1 MALPPLSIKITADAT
16 NAKAGLKEVSAAT
29 KAADMAAEQ
38 YQSSLRKVDAAQKSG
53 LISQK
58 AAASA
63 TMQAEAAYESA
74 TRAAAALTGAQI
86 TVGRAANVAG
96 AQIKSATG
104 HTANLGAQFNDIGVM
119 LAAGQSP
126 LMLAMQ
132 QGTQINQVMAQMG
145 GGKTA
150 LRGLGAAFLG
160 IINPMSLATIGI
172 IAGGAALVQ
181 WGMKAFGASEEAK
194 KMAEQVEALAD
205 AVEDAEERLR
215 AARMGTSSAEQTA
228 IQELA
233 DKTAE
238 ILAMRERMNGATAT
252 GVALGE
258 NAIRV
263 LEEEQAV
270 LRANLDTIQR
280 ANTHVALYEAG
291 LTDATIQAMELAGVD
306 LSGEISKAVIE
317 AASLAQL
324 LGVSVDAARQIKF
337 AQATF
342 REGSGRS
349 AGRGGARPGEFN
361 PSQAVID
368 EADALLNP
376 SAAGGGGGGGSDAR
390 AGQIDALVNSL
401 QTERETIADW
411 YAESQAMLANASQAQ
426 LDEIGGKQAAIE
438 RLEKEHQDRLMG
450 IRADGENSTL
460 TQAGQF
466 FGDMANATRGGNEE
480 MLKISKAFGAAQALI
495 SAWQGAAE
503 ALKLPFPA
511 NIAAFASVLSQGLGA
526 VSAIQSI
533 SAGGGGGG
541 GGGGAA
547 SAAPVAAAQSITRT
561 VDVNLSGGS
570 ESSQGSIRGLIAQIN
585 DAIGDGATLN
595 VRGMA

>member
-1 MALPPLSIKITADAT
+1 MALPPLNIRVSATTSDAE
-16 NAKAGLKEVSAAT
+16 AGLRRTETQLKAT
-29 KAADMAAEQ
+29 
-38 YQSSLRKVDAAQKSG
+38 
-53 LISQK
+53 
-58 AAASA
+58 
-63 TMQAEAAYESA
+63 
-74 TRAAAALTGAQI
+74 
-86 TVGRAANVAG
+86 GRAAQVAG
-96 AQIKSATG
+96 VQMRGATA

-194 KMAEQVEALAD
+194 KMAEQVEALAG

-215 AARMGTSSAEQTA
+215 AARMGTSSEENTLIEMLAANTA
-228 IQELA
+228 
-233 DKTAE
+233 K
-238 ILAMRERMNGATAT
+238 ILDLRRKMNGANAYGIELGLGAI
-252 GVALGE
+252 GVIEAE
-258 NAIRV
+258 QV
-263 LEEEQAV
+263 L
-270 LRANLDTIQR
+270 LRDRLELLQR

-291 LTDATIQAMELAGVD
+291 LTDATIEAMELAGVD

-349 AGRGGARPGEFN
+349 AGRGGARSGEFN

-376 SAAGGGGGGGSDAR
+376 SAAGGGGGGGSNAR

-411 YAESQAMLANASQAQ
+411 YAESQAMLADASQAQ

-438 RLEKEHQDRLMG
+438 RLEKEHQDRLKG
-450 IRADGENSTL
+450 IRADGETSTL
-460 TQAGQF
+460 AQAGQF

-480 MLKISKAFGAAQALI
+480 MLKINKAFGAAQALI

-503 ALKLPFPA
+503 ALKLPFPG
-511 NIAAFASVLSQGLGA
+511 NIAAFGAVLAQGMGA

-541 GGGGAA
+541 GGSAA
-547 SAAPVAAAQSITRT
+547 SAAPAAAQSITRT

>member
-29 KAADMAAEQ
+29 KAADIAAEQ

-58 AAASA
+58 AAATA

-86 TVGRAANVAG
+86 TVGRAAKVAG
-96 AQIKSATG
+96 AQIKSSAG

-215 AARMGTSSAEQTA
+215 AARMGTSSAENTA
-228 IQELA
+228 MEELEK
-233 DKTAE
+233 KTAKVLE
-238 ILAMRERMNGATAT
+238 LTQRIGTARGTNLRGLRRSLGEAQAEVVVARER
-252 GVALGE
+252 
-258 NAIRV
+258 
-263 LEEEQAV
+263 LE
-270 LRANLDTIQR
+270 LIQR
-280 ANTHVALYEAG
+280 ANTHVGLYEDG
-291 LTDATIQAMELAGVD
+291 LNDAAIAALELAGVD
-306 LSGEISKAVIE
+306 INENISE
-317 AASLAQL
+317 AAKSAATLAANLGISFQNASLLLLENEKLAAQMAQYGQGQL
-324 LGVSVDAARQIKF
+324 AARALISEQRLSVD
-337 AQATF
+337 
-342 REGSGRS
+342 GR
-349 AGRGGARPGEFN
+349 APGVDDPN
-361 PSQAVID
+361 APTKKSI
-368 EADALLNP
+368 
-376 SAAGGGGGGGSDAR
+376 SAANSR
-390 AGQIDALVNSL
+390 TGQIDALVNSL

-411 YAESQAMLANASQAQ
+411 YAESQAMLADASQAQ

-450 IRADGENSTL
+450 IRADGESSTL
-460 TQAGQF
+460 SQAGQF

-503 ALKLPFPA
+503 ALKLPFPG
-511 NIAAFASVLSQGLGA
+511 NIAAFGAVLAQGMGA

-541 GGGGAA
+541 GGGSAA
-547 SAAPVAAAQSITRT
+547 SAAPAAAQSITRT

-570 ESSQGSIRGLIAQIN
+570 ESSQGSIRSLIAQIN

>member
-1 MALPPLSIKITADAT
+1 MRGATA
-16 NAKAGLKEVSAAT
+16 
-29 KAADMAAEQ
+29 
-38 YQSSLRKVDAAQKSG
+38 
-53 LISQK
+53 
-58 AAASA
+58 
-63 TMQAEAAYESA
+63 
-74 TRAAAALTGAQI
+74 
-86 TVGRAANVAG
+86 
-96 AQIKSATG
+96 

-215 AARMGTSSAEQTA
+215 AARMGTSSAENTA

-280 ANTHVALYEAG
+280 ANTHVGLYEDG
-291 LTDATIQAMELAGVD
+291 LNDAAIAALELAGID
-306 LSGEISKAVIE
+306 INENISDAAKSAATLAANLGISFQN
-317 AASLAQL
+317 ASLLLLENEKLAAQYAQYGAGQL
-324 LGVSVDAARQIKF
+324 AARALITEQRLS
-337 AQATF
+337 AD
-342 REGSGRS
+342 GR
-349 AGRGGARPGEFN
+349 APGIADPN
-361 PSQAVID
+361 APKPS
-368 EADALLNP
+368 
-376 SAAGGGGGGGSDAR
+376 SGGGGGGGDAR

-401 QTERETIADW
+401 QTERETIEEW
-411 YAESQAMLANASQAQ
+411 YEESLGLLQTASEAELA
-426 LDEIGGKQAAIE
+426 EIGGKHAAMQ
-438 RLEKEHQDRLMG
+438 RLEKEHQDRMSGLTEGGMSGALGIYQQYGSQILGAMG
-450 IRADGENSTL
+450 ATGKQMALVNAAIGASQALADPTIPFWGKFAAVAQVLAAGRSLSEQAST
-460 TQAGQF
+460 
-466 FGDMANATRGGNEE
+466 
-480 MLKISKAFGAAQALI
+480 GAA
-495 SAWQGAAE
+495 S
-503 ALKLPFPA
+503 
-511 NIAAFASVLSQGLGA
+511 
-526 VSAIQSI
+526 
-533 SAGGGGGG
+533 GGS
-541 GGGGAA
+541 AA